1 MYFRASGIVSA
12 PLGAV
17 DALVAGGAALADVTA
32 AALADGA

>member
-17 DALVAGGAALADVTA
+17 GAVVTAGAALADVTA
-32 AALADGA
+32 ATLAEGA